1 MREDLGDLVYPVL
14 AYLIRKRDALDRGD
28 PLELD
33 AVQADLRAL
42 LKSPAEAQR
51 LPDFGGD
58 GGDGGDFLGVR
69 YALTCWLDERFID
82 SPWKSAWRDRKL
94 EEALYGTNDRAWKFW
109 HQAGLGQ
116 RRQGGDALEAYN
128 LCVLL
133 GFRGDGP
140 EKPQTLQS
148 WRDAI
153 QGQLARDQTEAWPS
167 PPEQPMNLNLTPLQG
182 RERLRRAV
190 MALLPTL
197 GLLIVLAA
205 SVLVKQLSN

>member
-1 MREDLGDLVYPVL
+1 M
-14 AYLIRKRDALDRGD
+14 
-28 PLELD
+28 
-33 AVQADLRAL
+33 
-42 LKSPAEAQR
+42 
-51 LPDFGGD
+51 
-58 GGDGGDFLGVR
+58 
-69 YALTCWLDERFID
+69 D

-116 RRQGGDALEAYN
+116 RRQGGDALEAYY

-148 WRDAI
+148 WRDTI
-153 QGQLARDQTEAWPS
+153 QGQLAKDQADAWPA
-167 PPEQPMNLNLTPLQG
+167 PPEQPLNLNLTPLQG

-197 GLLIVLAA
+197 GLLIMLA
-205 SVLVKQLSN
+205 VFLLVKHSSD

>member
-1 MREDLGDLVYPVL
+1 MREDLADLVYPVL

-42 LKSPAEAQR
+42 LKSPADAQR
-51 LPDFGGD
+51 LPDF

-69 YALTCWLDERFID
+69 YALACWLDERFMD
-82 SPWKSAWRDRKL
+82 STWKSAWRDRKL

-116 RRQGGDALEAYN
+116 RRQGGDALEAYY

-148 WRDAI
+148 WRDTI
-153 QGQLARDQTEAWPS
+153 QGQLAKDQTEAWPS
-167 PPEQPMNLNLTPLQG
+167 PPEQPLNLNLTPLQG

-190 MALLPTL
+190 IALLPTL

-205 SVLVKQLSN
+205 FVVVKQLSD